1 MTGTIFPRDAL
12 TQYQTT
18 VAIRSHFSNRT
29 NENVISDHILI
40 HPNRHLRCLSSQTA
54 SRPPPPPPHT
64 RCITSQTRALWQ
76 WRWRRVCLASISFSG
91 HIRPPSSP
99 KSQHPSLLPNHAQHS
114 IQCQCQVPP
123 VDPSEATYLLAVSLS
138 HETQLEIR
146 LGT

>member
-1 MTGTIFPRDAL
+1 MAKWPPSKLAPKKWCVLLLYSYST
-12 TQYQTT
+12 Y
-18 VAIRSHFSNRT
+18 S
-29 NENVISDHILI
+29 ILI
-40 HPNRHLRCLSSQTA
+40 RKSSFNLWGCMQYTIVEIFIRLT
-54 SRPPPPPPHT
+54 SPRPPT

-123 VDPSEATYLLAVSLS
+123 MDPSEATYLLAVSLS